1 MPPTSREEDREIV
14 RRAVASHANLRD
26 YRLMD
31 LPGYMEWSERKLEEG
46 ESDALI
52 AHLDATGA
60 LLTPEDAAAIT
71 DVFYDELLADLNEH
85 LDSR

>member
-1 MPPTSREEDREIV
+1 MPPTSREEDREII
-14 RRAVASHANLRD
+14 RRAADRAARLRD

-31 LPGYMEWSERKLEEG
+31 LPGYMEWSERKLDEG

-60 LLTPEDAAAIT
+60 LLTPEDAAAMT
-71 DVFYDELLADLNEH
+71 DADYDEMLADLKEH
-85 LDSR
+85 IYSR